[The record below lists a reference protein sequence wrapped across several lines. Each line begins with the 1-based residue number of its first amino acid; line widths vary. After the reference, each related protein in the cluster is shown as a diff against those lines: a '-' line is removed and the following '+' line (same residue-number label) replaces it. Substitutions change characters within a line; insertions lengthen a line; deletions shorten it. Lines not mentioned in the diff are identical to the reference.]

1 MDFWRQ
7 MGIVDPAAL
16 QIPISVI
23 GVGGIGSPTVFALT
37 KMGCRNVTIYD
48 DDIIELHNLPNQM
61 FGGNDLGKQK
71 TQSLKETCK
80 TFNNVDLTTKEE
92 KFNTREVE
100 GIVISGVDSMEA
112 RNEIWKNIKYN
123 TKVNLYID
131 ARMGGEICRIYSI
144 NPIQPSSIEYYES
157 TLYGDDLELP
167 CTARS
172 VIYNVFMIA
181 SLISNQVKKFSKME
195 DIYKE
200 IIFDLTTMTLLT
212 S

>member
-71 TQSLKETCK
+71 TQSLKK
-80 TFNNVDLTTKEE
+80 SKKQL
-92 KFNTREVE
+92 
-100 GIVISGVDSMEA
+100 
-112 RNEIWKNIKYN
+112 
-123 TKVNLYID
+123 
-131 ARMGGEICRIYSI
+131 
-144 NPIQPSSIEYYES
+144 
-157 TLYGDDLELP
+157 
-167 CTARS
+167 
-172 VIYNVFMIA
+172 
-181 SLISNQVKKFSKME
+181 SLQS
-195 DIYKE
+195 
-200 IIFDLTTMTLLT
+200 
-212 S
+212 